1 MSDEIQDAEII
12 DVSKESID
20 SRTGEIIPKGSPN
33 TMPPAGNVL
42 QLQINA
48 NTIGT
53 LVLSPETEKVLDEP
67 LDPKSVRIR
76 PDGLV
81 YLPWT
86 FYAEKLNKAFGRLQW
101 GLVPQGAPQSK
112 DTGNNNVLVIW
123 GNWLVVK
130 GIPVG
135 FAVGETS
142 YRTNNNTMSYADAIE
157 GAKSISLARNCKIL
171 GVALDLWDAEW
182 VANWKKQYAEKVE
195 GKWQKKQGKSNPS
208 HKPVAKPVATVGTN
222 EDQLNKDFPP
232 VVKEA
237 VELGG
242 EVVDTMPDEK
252 VEPRYNKEHLMKVQQ
267 INAIKELAGVD
278 TPTVIAAVQKLEKGH
293 TYTASDVATIIKQGE
308 NK

>member
-1 MSDEIQDAEII
+1 MSDEIQEAEVI
-12 DVSKESID
+12 ED

-101 GLVPQGAPQSK
+101 GLVPQGSPQSK

-123 GNWLVVK
+123 GNWLVIK
-130 GIPVG
+130 GVPVG

-142 YRTNNNTMSYADAIE
+142 YRTNNNTMSYGDAME

-171 GVALDLWDAEW
+171 GIALDLWDAEW
-182 VANWKKQYAEKVE
+182 VANWKKQYAEKIDN
-195 GKWQKKQGKSNPS
+195 KWQKKQGKSNTAP
-208 HKPVAKPVATVGTN
+208 KPVAKPVATVGTN
-222 EDQLNKDFPP
+222 PDQLDKDFPP
-232 VVKEA
+232 LVKEVA
-237 VELGG
+237 EELGG
-242 EVVDTMPDEK
+242 EVVDTVSDEK
-252 VEPRYNKEHLMKVQQ
+252 VEPRFNKEHLMKVQQ

-278 TPTVIAAVQKLEKGH
+278 TPTIIAAVQKLEKGH
-293 TYTASDVATIIKQGE
+293 TYTIDNVVTIIKGE